1 MIPIKTKE
9 EIEVMAKGGHLLKKA
24 IHKISLL
31 LKEGIETIELENKA
45 NEIIKELGQ
54 KPSFK
59 GENSFPFSLCVS
71 INEEIVHGLPSKRKL
86 KTGDIVTLDFG
97 IFFKLEKFLGK
108 DFNKEKY
115 PNLLNGFHTDMART
129 FSIGEIDQETKR
141 LLTVTRKM
149 LRLGIKKVKPG
160 RTIGDLGETMQ
171 RYAKRQGF
179 HVVKGL
185 YGHGIGKDLHET
197 PDIPNYGKRH
207 TGAKLIPGMV
217 FCIEPMLSMG
227 SDDIKL
233 SKNNFTFATKDNSLS
248 AHFEDMVAVTENG
261 VRVLTL

>member
-1 MIPIKTKE
+1 M
-9 EIEVMAKGGHLLKKA
+9 
-24 IHKISLL
+24 
-31 LKEGIETIELENKA
+31 
-45 NEIIKELGQ
+45 
-54 KPSFK
+54 
-59 GENSFPFSLCVS
+59 
-71 INEEIVHGLPSKRKL
+71 HGLPSKRKL

-185 YGHGIGKDLHET
+185 CGHGIGKDLHET